1 MRREAAVGEVDAGAA
16 GWRHG
21 VWLAALAQLLSV
33 MGFSCLY
40 SFLPLYIQT
49 LGVESRA
56 EAAIWA
62 GVMLFASSF
71 AVAIFSPIWGA
82 VADRHGAKLMV
93 ERAMFGGALVIGA
106 TSLVGRVEWLLA
118 LFILQGCL
126 TGINTAIA
134 TLVAGIVPRD
144 RLGVSLGVCQ
154 TAVYVGL
161 SVGPL
166 LGGLLADTFSYAVSI
181 RVGASLLFVSG
192 AIVLLGV
199 NERRRAQPP
208 AGNRP
213 HLLAGLRPALS
224 SRPLLLLIAL
234 VFLGQ
239 FASHAI
245 SPVMPLFVQQL
256 VGDTDRLATLVGLT
270 LGVGGVTAALGALAL
285 GRLADRLGHQRLLG
299 WAMLGGML
307 STAPQALA
315 TSFAPLVVLRGL
327 SGLSIGGIATGT
339 SAAIGLLVP
348 PERRGAA
355 FGVSG
360 SAFSLGNALGPLLGG
375 LLAAAAGPRAVLAL
389 SAAALGLGW
398 LIVRALMGQR
408 DVGRESVER
417 EGVRV

>member
-1 MRREAAVGEVDAGAA
+1 MGEVDAGAP
-16 GWRHG
+16 GWRRG

-33 MGFSCLY
+33 MGFSCFY

-56 EAAIWA
+56 AAAVWA

-93 ERAMFGGALVIGA
+93 ERAMFGGALVIGS

-118 LFILQGCL
+118 LFVLQGCL

-144 RLGVSLGVCQ
+144 RLGSSLGVCQ
-154 TAVYVGL
+154 TAVYVGT

-181 RVGASLLFVSG
+181 RTGASLLFVAG
-192 AIVLLGV
+192 LVVLFGV
-199 NERRRAQPP
+199 AERRRAQPP

-239 FASHAI
+239 FAAQSV
-245 SPVMPLFVQQL
+245 SPVMPLFVQEL
-256 VGDTDRLATLVGLT
+256 VGDTDRLATLVGVT
-270 LGVGGVTAALGALAL
+270 LAASGVLAAVGALAL
-285 GRLADRLGHQRLLG
+285 GRLADRVGQQRILA
-299 WAMLGGML
+299 WAMLGGAL
-307 STAPQALA
+307 SVALQAL
-315 TSFAPLVVLRGL
+315 TRSFAPLVAFRGG
-327 SGLSIGGIATGT
+327 SGFFAGGLATST
-339 SAAIGLLVP
+339 SAAIGQLVP

-389 SAAALGLGW
+389 SAAALALGW

-408 DVGRESVER
+408 AVGREGVER
-417 EGVRV
+417 GSVRA